1 MAKNDVK
8 LLKTVLNKDAKRL
21 NRFLTEEPLE
31 LNTFKYIDGWTLL
44 HHAVLSSSL

>member
-21 NRFLTEEPLE
+21 NRFLTEEPL
-31 LNTFKYIDGWTLL
+31 
-44 HHAVLSSSL
+44 